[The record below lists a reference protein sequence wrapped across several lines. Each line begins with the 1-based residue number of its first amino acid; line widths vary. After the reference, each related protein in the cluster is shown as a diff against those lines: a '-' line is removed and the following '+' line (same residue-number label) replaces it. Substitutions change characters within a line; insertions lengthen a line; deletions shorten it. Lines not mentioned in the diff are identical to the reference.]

1 MTARPESKFSKKF
14 TTATKA
20 KVHWTRIESWAL
32 PGVPDLHGVCPGFSF
47 WVETKIV
54 NLRQDKRWLTIKQM
68 GLRPHQIQWQ
78 LSYAKAGGR
87 VYNLVH
93 RPSSSIVQLFDHA
106 TLDEGPQSPIF
117 EADDDTNGLRMTLD
131 YIIEMGR

>member
-1 MTARPESKFSKKF
+1 
-14 TTATKA
+14 
-20 KVHWTRIESWAL
+20 L
-32 PGVPDLHGVCPGFSF
+32 PGVPDLHGVYPGVSF

-54 NLRQDKRWLTIKQM
+54 KLLSVKNATLTTKQM

-106 TLDEGPQSPIF
+106 TLSEDPMSPIF

-131 YIIEMGR
+131 YIIELGR